1 MNTLNATNKTDF
13 YKACDR
19 RLTSFFDA
27 LTAKKKYGG
36 DECVN
41 FKYNAVENIF
51 KARNAKY
58 VSDIGLKEHMVSYLS
73 SGKAIHSS
81 QVFSKQG
88 AKGTRPVL
96 EMVLKNSE
104 SVCKFDAPCKIN
116 FVFHIRQHS
125 DTSKITQNWRGASKE
140 NIGHS
145 CL

>member
-1 MNTLNATNKTDF
+1 MH
-13 YKACDR
+13 
-19 RLTSFFDA
+19 S

-73 SGKAIHSS
+73 SEKAIHSS

-88 AKGTRPVL
+88 AKGPVL

-104 SVCKFDAPCKIN
+104 SVCKFDSPPKIN
-116 FVFHIRQHS
+116 FVFHI
-125 DTSKITQNWRGASKE
+125 
-140 NIGHS
+140 
-145 CL
+145 